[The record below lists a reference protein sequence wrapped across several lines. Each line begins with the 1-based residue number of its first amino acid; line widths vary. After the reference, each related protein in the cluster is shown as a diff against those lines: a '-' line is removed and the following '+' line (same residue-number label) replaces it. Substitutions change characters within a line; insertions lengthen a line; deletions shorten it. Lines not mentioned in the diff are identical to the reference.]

1 MEPFKTFDGASRL
14 AVEVTPLA
22 VIVSFTRPEK
32 RNAIDAAAS
41 SALAHALERAAVIP
55 RPLVLRSATRGMF
68 VAGTDLDGLRR
79 RTVEDSLDRLNGRL
93 FQRVAEHP
101 WPTVAVV
108 EGWALGGG
116 CELALACDLRLST
129 PDASWGLPEVRL
141 GLVPSAGGMTRLA
154 ALIGAGAATDL
165 VLSGRRIDG
174 TEAHRLGLVQRL
186 AASDE
191 LDDELARLLEDLG
204 RAAPLAQRLA
214 KEAMRVTGD
223 RHRLVDATAQALC
236 IASDEAQQRI
246 ARQLG
251 DTSG

>member
-1 MEPFKTFDGASRL
+1 MTGPFDALDTADRL
-14 AVEVTPLA
+14 TVTRTGRAVLVE
-22 VIVSFTRPEK
+22 FTREEK
-32 RNAIDAAAS
+32 RNAIDATTSAALS
-41 SALAHALERAAVIP
+41 EVLRRAIDVEL
-55 RPLVLRSATRGMF
+55 PLVLRSATRGMF

-79 RTVEDSLDRLNGRL
+79 RTVGESLSRLNSRL
-93 FQRVAEHP
+93 FEQVAEHP

-116 CELALACDLRLST
+116 CELALACDLRIST

-141 GLVPSAGGMTRLA
+141 GLVPSAGGLTRLA
-154 ALIGAGAATDL
+154 QLVGQGAASDL

-186 AASDE
+186 VAAEALDE
-191 LDDELARLLEDLG
+191 ALDAVLGDLS

-236 IASDEAQQRI
+236 IESDDAQRRI

-251 DTSG
+251 E